1 VCTQCTKVGGLDG
14 AGNPKGVIMLSRNL
28 TPHLAHVR
36 AEEAED
42 ALQQREDREEVEAH
56 LFALT
61 LTDNGPD
68 YIGQPSKLW
77 SSCAEFQQDVHQTHH
92 LTDHSASPPVGDIL
106 EGLTWL
112 SVSQDSP
119 LSSCIDPTS
128 VSAPTPGP
136 SARFSSQ
143 EHLQKKERSNCMT
156 EALKVLDQIEK
167 QIGACQPKPVGTP
180 TCDSLREAKST
191 LNLLHPAMEKVT
203 HKTPL
208 IDACKV
214 KISEQLVGLEARI
227 AELNCNLLCSQE
239 NVFYISG
246 E

>member
-1 VCTQCTKVGGLDG
+1 
-14 AGNPKGVIMLSRNL
+14 MLSRNL
-28 TPHLAHVR
+28 TPHLARVR
-36 AEEAED
+36 AEEAEN
-42 ALQQREDREEVEAH
+42 ALRQREDREEVEAR

-68 YIGQPSKLW
+68 RVGQPSKLW
-77 SSCAEFQQDVHQTHH
+77 SSRAEFQQDVHQTHD

-106 EGLTWL
+106 EGLTRL
-112 SVSQDSP
+112 SVSQGSP
-119 LSSCIDPTS
+119 LSGRVDPTS

-143 EHLQKKERSNCMT
+143 EHLQKKERSNRT
-156 EALKVLDQIEK
+156 TKALKVLDQIEK
-167 QIGACQPKPVGTP
+167 QIGACQLKLVGTP
-180 TCDSLREAKST
+180 TRDSLREAEST

-203 HKTPL
+203 RKTPS
-208 IDACKV
+208 IDARKV

-227 AELNCNLLCSQE
+227 AELNRNLPRSQE